1 MSSNNA
7 SVISIIFHFYVF
19 GRNLPSHVCT
29 PPCTRAVQHPEPL
42 AARKIQR
49 INSGK
54 HAELHPTPFQPPCA
68 CQCSSWMETL
78 PPAEST
84 VCSGTARR
92 RPGGRSCLFFS
103 GVSSSQR
110 CLPRC
115 STVAAVGARGYE
127 QPPPTPTPPVQTSHT
142 PYPNFSEPP
151 PTASPARALL
161 SPLSESSCRA
171 LFRERRLLLSAVC
184 LEGIVI

>member
-1 MSSNNA
+1 MSSNNV

-78 PPAEST
+78 PPAEFT
-84 VCSGTARR
+84 MCSGTARR
-92 RPGGRSCLFFS
+92 RPGGKSCLFFS

-110 CLPRC
+110 CFPRC
-115 STVAAVGARGYE
+115 STVAAVHTGTSSPRRH
-127 QPPPTPTPPVQTSHT
+127 QHPLSKHLTPRTQTS
-142 PYPNFSEPP
+142 
-151 PTASPARALL
+151 L
-161 SPLSESSCRA
+161 SPLQQRLQLA
-171 LFRERRLLLSAVC
+171 LCFLL
-184 LEGIVI
+184 